1 MTDIQRAR
9 DVLAKWREEANAKSA
24 WVFEKGHSGGM
35 YGAWVYANESGS
47 DTIADD
53 IWPDG
58 NARLIV
64 GLAGNPDLL
73 DAIDELL
80 AMYVSRTAGDPLA
93 PASVRRIAA
102 AILSADERMSA

>member
-1 MTDIQRAR
+1 MTDIQQAR
-9 DVLAKWREEANAKSA
+9 DVLAKWRDEANAKSA

-64 GLAGNPDLL
+64 GTAGNPELL
-73 DAIDELL
+73 DAIDAILRSYERIPDQHRPG
-80 AMYVSRTAGDPLA
+80 AVNS
-93 PASVRRIAA
+93 IAA
-102 AILSADERMSA
+102 AILADDERMNA